1 MAFVASYKYIQQ
13 LTTASDAVLS
23 IVAAEFNILVCYQTP
38 INSETPP
45 LFPFSKSSEM
55 LVATMVPKQDV
66 GGLCNL
72 GSFSRH
78 GDARDATALTAT
90 SALPRFSLSHDVNP
104 ADRRREEY
112 LPTTFRHS
120 GMESVFSKFNQ
131 LNRR

>member
-13 LTTASDAVLS
+13 LTTASDAVS

-55 LVATMVPKQDV
+55 LVAKVPKQDV

-72 GSFSRH
+72 GSVTYMYGSDYNY
-78 GDARDATALTAT
+78 GDARDA
-90 SALPRFSLSHDVNP
+90 SPNSFQ
-104 ADRRREEY
+104 
-112 LPTTFRHS
+112 
-120 GMESVFSKFNQ
+120 GSVFLTTSTLQIGAVWNICQHFDIPA
-131 LNRR
+131 